1 MQLKAMSGEVCPP
14 CHRSLSVASLPCIE
28 PCRIT
33 KNNKLTPSN
42 RFEITKSHRCFLLSC
57 STFTILHHLS
67 PSFTIFHHLSPTVP
81 FHFLLHDLTLYM
93 DHVATSLRRLWNAVD
108 TLRIMK
114 GRPHGHAVSVIP
126 CRAAQSIPGKAL
138 PSTAIC
144 LDAYYINCYI
154 CMQNHI

>member
-67 PSFTIFHHLSPTVP
+67 PSFTIFHLPCHSTSSYMI
-81 FHFLLHDLTLYM
+81 LHCTWTM
-93 DHVATSLRRLWNAVD
+93 LRHRCGGCGMLWIPCVSWKGGLMD
-108 TLRIMK
+108 TLCQWFHAELPRAFLARHCLQQPYVLMHTILTVIYVCRIIYK
-114 GRPHGHAVSVIP
+114 
-126 CRAAQSIPGKAL
+126 
-138 PSTAIC
+138 
-144 LDAYYINCYI
+144 
-154 CMQNHI
+154 